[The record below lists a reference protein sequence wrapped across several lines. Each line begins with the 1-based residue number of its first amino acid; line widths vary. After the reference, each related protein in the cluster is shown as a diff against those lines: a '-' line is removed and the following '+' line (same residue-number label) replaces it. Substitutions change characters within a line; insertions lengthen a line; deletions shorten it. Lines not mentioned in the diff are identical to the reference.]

1 MAQSLYKIQLSKL
14 DEENDKFNE
23 VIKHLDQSLNKV
35 LKRQEADYLKG
46 YSIYVREKEREL
58 RGLVQRLNER
68 NNSSSLKDEMIYGL
82 KQQVSQ
88 LYKDASKQQDERK
101 AL

>member
-1 MAQSLYKIQLSKL
+1 
-14 DEENDKFNE
+14 
-23 VIKHLDQSLNKV
+23 VW
-35 LKRQEADYLKG
+35 
-46 YSIYVREKEREL
+46 EKEREL
-58 RGLVQRLNER
+58 RGLVLRLNER